1 MLKYAEKRRHY
12 SYVTMQARIQLSVL
26 DHNHNVGRQHDSTE
40 LGKDK
45 YNVFHSR
52 QSNQWV
58 VRKLYEPT
66 KQDFRKDL
74 VQQVILRR
82 LDKNVTLGDKV
93 FQIHPSV
100 NLPANIAPTPKPN
113 KDNLVAQH
121 TSRFRK

>member
-1 MLKYAEKRRHY
+1 
-12 SYVTMQARIQLSVL
+12 
-26 DHNHNVGRQHDSTE
+26 
-40 LGKDK
+40 
-45 YNVFHSR
+45 
-52 QSNQWV
+52 
-58 VRKLYEPT
+58 KLYEPT

-93 FQIHPSV
+93 FQIHPPI